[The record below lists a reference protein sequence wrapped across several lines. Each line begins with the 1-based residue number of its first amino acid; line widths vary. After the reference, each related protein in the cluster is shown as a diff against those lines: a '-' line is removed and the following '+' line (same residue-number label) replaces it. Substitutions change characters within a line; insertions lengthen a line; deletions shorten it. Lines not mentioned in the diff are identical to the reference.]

1 MKKNKD
7 FKTEKNNKIASLKKK
22 QILAKCLAI
31 TLLLSKEQYEALS
44 PDAYK
49 KIFGDWKQKEL
60 NCLYKMYEDGI
71 GGKEC

>member
-7 FKTEKNNKIASLKKK
+7 FKTKKNNKVITLKKTD
-22 QILAKCLAI
+22 ILAKCLSI

-49 KIFGDWKQKEL
+49 KLFGDWKQKEL
-60 NCLYKMYEDGI
+60 NCLYKMYEDSI
-71 GGKEC
+71 GGKKC

>member
-7 FKTEKNNKIASLKKK
+7 FKTKKNNKVITLNR
-22 QILAKCLAI
+22 LAKCWAM
-31 TLLLSKEQYEALS
+31 TLMLSKDEYEALS

-60 NCLYKMYEDGI
+60 NCLYRIYERGA
-71 GGKEC
+71 GL

>member
-7 FKTEKNNKIASLKKK
+7 FKTKKNNTDTI
-22 QILAKCLAI
+22 AKCLAI

-60 NCLYKMYEDGI
+60 NCLYKMYEDDI
-71 GGKEC
+71 GNF